1 MIAPF
6 QDKVLVFLCQIALVV
21 KKVTIRQQSGLC
33 KIVREKSMRKL
44 VFLTLKG
51 IGVILFET

>member
-6 QDKVLVFLCQIALVV
+6 QDKVLVFLCQTALVV

>member
-6 QDKVLVFLCQIALVV
+6 QDKVLVFLCQTALVV

-44 VFLTLKG
+44 VLEFYHSNWSD
-51 IGVILFET
+51 IV

>member
-6 QDKVLVFLCQIALVV
+6 QDKVLVLLCQIALVV